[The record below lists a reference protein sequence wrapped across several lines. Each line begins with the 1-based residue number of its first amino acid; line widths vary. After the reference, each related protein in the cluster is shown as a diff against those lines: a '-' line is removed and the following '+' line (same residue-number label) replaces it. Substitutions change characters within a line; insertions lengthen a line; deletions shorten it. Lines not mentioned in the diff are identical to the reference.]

1 MGWTTAILRRRTPLL
16 VTLLAAAGGA
26 SAQTSGLGTI
36 RLDNWGYFQKNPNG
50 SEQWQY
56 RPRVFVP
63 YAFAGGG
70 VFTLRADVPMMYTD
84 ATGAAKPDGG
94 YSGGIGNPL
103 VEGIYDT
110 TEVAPNLTLRASL
123 RFVFLSPKG
132 EPFGN
137 DSQYQVAPG
146 IGLTYRM
153 PDVLNG
159 VTLSP
164 FARYFWGFDAQ
175 TPGTKLINSLN
186 LFPSVTFDL
195 ADRWSLA
202 FYPENP
208 ITYNQNNGSWF
219 VPLDFLFVKAVSKS
233 FHFGI
238 GGAFK
243 LGNPSNPSYDY
254 IVNGRATFFF

>member
-1 MGWTTAILRRRTPLL
+1 MRWIAGRLPPLIALL
-16 VTLLAAAGGA
+16 VATGGA
-26 SAQTSGLGTI
+26 SAQSGLGTI
-36 RLDNWGYFQKNPNG
+36 RLDNWGYFQRNANG

-63 YAFAGGG
+63 FNLQDGW
-70 VFTLRADVPMMYTD
+70 VFTVRADLPMNYTD
-84 ATGAAKPDGG
+84 ATGPAKPEGG
-94 YSGGIGNPL
+94 FSGGIGNSLIEPI
-103 VEGIYDT
+103 VDT
-110 TEVAPNLTLRASL
+110 PEIAPNLTLRTSL
-123 RFVFLSPKG
+123 RVTFTSPKG
-132 EPFGN
+132 QPFGN
-137 DSQYQVAPG
+137 DSQYQIAPG

-164 FARYFWGFDAQ
+164 YARYFWGFNAQ
-175 TPGTKLINSLN
+175 TAGTTLINSLN
-186 LFPSVTFDL
+186 LFPTVTFGLSDG
-195 ADRWSLA
+195 WSVAL
-202 FYPENP
+202 YPENP